1 MAADGSTKAV
11 LTAMFANAGIA
22 VAKFA
27 AFAFTGASS
36 MLAEG
41 IHSVADTSNQALL
54 LLGGRRARK
63 DATPEHPFGYG
74 RERYFWSFVVALI
87 LFSLGGV
94 FALYEGVEKLRH
106 PHEIESI
113 IWAVGVLA
121 IAIVFESYA
130 MRTAIVESNK
140 VRGDK
145 SWFQFVRRAKTPELP
160 VILLEDAGA
169 LIGLIFALIGV
180 GLAELTGNPTWD
192 AVGTIAIGALL
203 VVIAIVLAIEMKSL
217 LMGESAAR
225 SDRDAIEKA
234 LRSEPSISDLVYFR
248 TQHLGPDEL
257 LVAGKLSFDP
267 SLTFEQ
273 VADCINRLETRVRE
287 TVPIATLI
295 YLEPDSAPAPETG
308 AQ

>member
-11 LTAMFANAGIA
+11 LTAMFANGGIA
-22 VAKFA
+22 VAKFV

-54 LLGGRRARK
+54 LLGGRRAKR
-63 DATPEHPFGYG
+63 DATPSHPFGYG

-121 IAIVFESYA
+121 IAILFESYA

-140 VRGDK
+140 VRGNK
-145 SWFQFVRRAKTPELP
+145 SWFEFVRRAKTPELP

-169 LIGLIFALIGV
+169 LIGLVFALVGV
-180 GLAELTGNPTWD
+180 GLAELTGNPMWD
-192 AVGTIAIGALL
+192 AIGTIAIGVLL

-217 LMGESAAR
+217 LIGESASR
-225 SDRDAIEKA
+225 SDRDAIERA
-234 LRSEPSISDLVYFR
+234 LRSEPSVSDLVYFR

-257 LVAGKLSFDP
+257 LIAGKLSFDP
-267 SLTFEQ
+267 SLTFDE
-273 VADCINRLETRVRE
+273 VADCINRLEARVRE
-287 TVPIATLI
+287 AVSVPTLI
-295 YLEPDSAPAPETG
+295 YLEPDEAG
-308 AQ
+308 VRD